1 MKGDFTRLTYD
12 PGKSY
17 TRVLKQQG
25 RVDLDAD
32 WNEAGAI
39 QAYLDQIL
47 VKDVVGKCGVP
58 KKNAGFLVGIAPGDD
73 LTLSEGRIYVGG
85 LLCETE
91 GSTYK
96 EQPHLPN
103 PPPIEVEEEQV
114 DLVYLD
120 TWQRHI
126 TAVEDPELLE
136 EALGGAD
143 TTTRLK
149 TVWQVKV
156 RPGVEESECEGE
168 FEPWPPLPPLDRRGQ
183 LTTSTTATPD
193 ESDPCLIAPGGG
205 YHGLENRLYRVEI
218 HDGGHAYTWPRP
230 TGVVATEV
238 TAISNGT
245 EVTVSDWSLDGRA
258 WQVGQSVE
266 LYSQQSNA
274 GGTAGIQARVTAVDE
289 ANGKLTLSTDV
300 SSMAGHSDRRL
311 RRLATFKWSRDNGS
325 VVLAINEFV
334 AGQPTKVRVRRLGR
348 DQVLTLHPNDY
359 VEILGDET
367 ELKGLPGTLAAIAP
381 DGIDEAGRI
390 LTLDRDVSVHAGEQ
404 HARVRRWDQ
413 KSETVAVT
421 TDLLTLEDGV
431 QIQFGGREMITG
443 DYWTFAARTATGRT
457 DELVKAPPQGIAH
470 YYCRLAL
477 ITWGTEAGTTRAL
490 IGVQDGEAVPDLAT
504 AWEDSEDGREWTLKL
519 ADDVTLPDGEPLT
532 AEYVAEIL
540 AEEGY
545 EVEVIDDYTL
555 KLFALDEEGFLKLNE
570 IPIIEEEGLEAHV
583 EDCRPDFPTLTE
595 ICAEDVCY
603 DDGQCD
609 AIQAE
614 TVQEALDQLCAMRDL
629 RHHNKHLHGWGIVCG
644 LQVHCG
650 PDDPDRPGDRLK
662 VSVLPGYA
670 IDCEGNDI
678 VLEGEMAVPVL
689 RMIEEWEEEHGG
701 KPLLENGQGKVCLVI
716 ERDEHGQPC
725 VVLRPYDPK
734 DDTLKAMLEGTLL
747 MDFVQDCIVEP
758 MQEIRELLLPP
769 ADERE
774 DDRLV
779 GAGQRQIISMLNLA
793 VQFWNSEHGKHV
805 YLSAKEHEIL
815 RNLYLALRAILQ
827 SKTFC
832 AMFDKA
838 HPFPDYPFDKARM
851 STIFDAARNRRRL
864 RIHPSER
871 LGYSVGVDAG
881 IHVYDLAAEE
891 VIAIVDMP
899 GGAGLVV
906 QDVAFSEDGKQL
918 YAVGT
923 LRDKDSVFAVAN
935 IEGLPKRWPPVPGGG
950 VRPRPIRPKVDGVVH
965 KWQPS
970 AVLCDV
976 QLLTLARIPDAK
988 ESVLAVG
995 RGNGLYTIKL
1005 GDVEPSIKLSREFN
1019 AVGHLVIDAEGKR
1032 VYASAAD
1039 REKKGLPTAYDRVVE
1054 IEARTLKIV
1063 NEYRLLRAD
1072 ADGNVVVLTG
1082 EDDIAFA
1089 NWGPV
1094 GPQGR
1099 MGKVCAVADDAER
1112 NLKLLFTFRRGQPEE
1127 PAITVLPATTI
1138 SLGHVPSSPYLVVAA
1153 EDHYSLYLVGLQQD
1167 NLLDGYQL
1175 PVQIAPVDIA
1185 LTPKGERAYVINAL
1199 SPTLTAIA
1207 AEHLQPSE
1215 GGGEEPAPGSQEFLE
1230 TLIAYRQDILSA
1242 YADLLGGLLQYLK
1255 DCFCHHLLVNCPEC
1269 DPEDEVYLASVSIQ
1283 GSEVYQ
1289 VCNFSRRR
1297 YVKSFPTV
1305 GYWLSLIPIS
1315 PLIHKAVEMVCC
1327 LALPELFGQFVP
1339 QQMAVYQAP
1348 VKSYQMRTGL
1358 AAFQQGIIQKQAS
1371 EVLGRVNL
1379 AQQVAGE
1386 WMGQTIAQSVTRPAV
1401 DKEALTKNEVVGEPI
1416 EEAIR
1421 RAEQK
1426 EIVAKVEPYV
1436 AAEGAA
1442 NLRRLTR
1449 TPLRIP
1455 PGSEVTFYEKDGVVR
1470 YYALTEKAAEPVE
1483 AIREEVEAQKEKL
1496 TEVATLK
1503 ATVAELRGELTRKD
1517 DELTALRKQIKMVE
1531 SKQAELEAAP
1541 EREKLK
1547 AVEAEMEEM
1556 RAFRDEV
1563 KKFMRRGGG

>member
-12 PGKSY
+12 PDKSY

-39 QAYLDQIL
+39 QAYLDQML
-47 VKDVVGKCGVP
+47 VKDVVGLCGVP

-85 LLCETE
+85 HLCETE

-103 PPPIEVEEEQV
+103 PPPIEVEEERV

-120 TWQRHI
+120 VWQRHV
-126 TAVEDPELLE
+126 TAIEDPDLLE

-143 TTTRLK
+143 TTTRLQ

-156 RPGVEESECEGE
+156 RRGVEESECEGE

-183 LTTSTTATPD
+183 LTTGTTATPD

-245 EVTVSDWSLDGRA
+245 EVTISDWSLNGRA

-266 LYSQQSNA
+266 LYSQQSDA
-274 GGTAGIQARVTAVDE
+274 GSAAGIQARVTAVDE
-289 ANGKLTLSTDV
+289 ANGKLTLSADV
-300 SSMAGHSDRRL
+300 SLMAGHSNRRL

-325 VVLAINEFV
+325 VVLAIKEFV

-367 ELKGLPGTLAAIAP
+367 DLKGLPGTLAAIAP
-381 DGIDEAGRI
+381 DGIDEAGRT
-390 LTLDRDVSVHAGEQ
+390 LTLDRDVSAHMGEK

-413 KSETVAVT
+413 KSAALAVT

-431 QIQFGGREMITG
+431 QIQFGDQKMITG
-443 DYWTFAARTATGRT
+443 DYWTFAARTATGRV
-457 DELVKAPPQGIAH
+457 DELAKAPPQGIAH
-470 YYCRLAL
+470 HYCRLAL
-477 ITWGTEAGTTRAL
+477 ITWGKEAGATRAL

-504 AWEDSEDGREWTLKL
+504 AWEVSDGSDWTFKL
-519 ADDVTLPDGEPLT
+519 ADDVTLPGGGPLT
-532 AEYVAEIL
+532 AAYVAEIL

-555 KLFALDEEGFLKLNE
+555 KLFDLDEEGFLKLSE
-570 IPIIEEEGLEAHV
+570 IPIIEEGGLEAHV
-583 EDCRPDFPTLTE
+583 KDCRPDFPTLTE

-644 LQVHCG
+644 LQAHCG
-650 PDDPDRPGDRLK
+650 PDDPDRPGDRLT

-678 VLEGEMAVPVL
+678 VLEEELAVPVL
-689 RMIEEWEEEHGG
+689 RMIKEWEEEHEGE
-701 KPLLENGQGKVCLVI
+701 PLLENGQGKVCLAI
-716 ERDEHGQPC
+716 ERDEHGQPR

-747 MDFVQDCIVEP
+747 MDFVGECIVEP
-758 MQEIRELLLPP
+758 LQEILKLLVPP
-769 ADERE
+769 EQ
-774 DDRLV
+774 DRDKRIV
-779 GAGQRQIISMLNLA
+779 SDRQRQMITLLNLA
-793 VQFWNSEHGKHV
+793 VQFWNSEYGSHV
-805 YLSAKEHEIL
+805 YLSPKEHEIL
-815 RNLYLALRAILQ
+815 HNLYLALRAILQ

-832 AMFDKA
+832 AMFDEA
-838 HPFPDYPFDKARM
+838 HPFPDYPFRRARM
-851 STIFDAARNRRRL
+851 STIFDAALNRGRL
-864 RIHPSER
+864 RIHPSGW
-871 LGYSVGVDAG
+871 LGYSVGVDAR

-906 QDVAFSEDGKQL
+906 QDVAFSEDGRQL
-918 YAVGT
+918 YAIGT
-923 LRDKDSVFAVAN
+923 LHDKDSVFAMAS
-935 IEGLPKRWPPVPGGG
+935 IEGLPKRWPSVIPGE
-950 VRPRPIRPKVDGVVH
+950 VRPIPIRPDFDNLAH

-1005 GDVEPSIKLSREFN
+1005 GDVEPSIELSREFN
-1019 AVGHLVIDAEGKR
+1019 AVGHLVMDAEGKR

-1039 REKKGLPTAYDRVVE
+1039 PDKEGLPSTYDRVVE
-1054 IEARTLKIV
+1054 IELP
-1063 NEYRLLRAD
+1063 RLRILNWYPMVREEAL
-1072 ADGNVVVLTG
+1072 LTG
-1082 EDDIAFA
+1082 QDDIAIA
-1089 NWGPV
+1089 TWGPV
-1094 GPQGR
+1094 SQKGR
-1099 MGKVCAVADDAER
+1099 MGKVYAVADDTETGE
-1112 NLKLLFTFRRGQPEE
+1112 KVLFIFRRGHPNE
-1127 PAITVLPATTI
+1127 PVITILPDTTI
-1138 SLGHVPSSPYLVVAA
+1138 SLGHVPGSDYLVVAA
-1153 EDHYSLYLVGLQQD
+1153 EDHYSLHLVGLRQD

-1185 LTPKGERAYVINAL
+1185 VTPKGERAYVTNAL

-1207 AEHLQPSE
+1207 TGHLQPSE
-1215 GGGEEPAPGSQEFLE
+1215 DGGEEPPPGSQEFLE

-1255 DCFCHHLLVNCPEC
+1255 DCFCHHLLVNCPKC

-1283 GSEVYQ
+1283 GSEVCQ

-1327 LALPELFGQFVP
+1327 LVLPEFFGQFVP

-1358 AAFQQGIIQKQAS
+1358 TAFQQGIIQRQVS

-1379 AQQVAGE
+1379 AQQVTGE

-1496 TEVATLK
+1496 AEVTTLK
-1503 ATVAELRGELTRKD
+1503 ATVAELQGELTRKD
-1517 DELTALRKQIKMVE
+1517 EELTALRKQMEVVE

-1541 EREKLK
+1541 AREKLK

-1563 KKFMRRGGG
+1563 KKFMRRGDG